1 MGGSIMDRF
10 SKLNPKVT
18 FLYFIFVIILT
29 LMLFHPA
36 FLLISFVG
44 ALAYKT
50 KLDGKKVL
58 PYLFKFI
65 LPLILFVAVF
75 NMLFTHYGMTTIFE
89 IGDTIFTFEGLFYGL
104 CQGLMFASII
114 IWFSCYSQVVTS
126 ERFLAVFGKI
136 APNTALVFSMVLSFI
151 PRMRKNAQE
160 INDARALVDKDISK
174 IKRSIKNFSALL
186 TLTLEESIQVSDS
199 MKARGFDK
207 GRTVYSKYK
216 FSFVDGAVLAGN
228 VLLFISLCI
237 MKGLGRI
244 SFIYEPVI
252 TIKDFSI
259 LSLVLFIFTS
269 FLPIIID
276 FTEDMRWLYL
286 KQKI

>member
-1 MGGSIMDRF
+1 
-10 SKLNPKVT
+10 
-18 FLYFIFVIILT
+18 
-29 LMLFHPA
+29 
-36 FLLISFVG
+36 
-44 ALAYKT
+44 
-50 KLDGKKVL
+50 
-58 PYLFKFI
+58 
-65 LPLILFVAVF
+65 
-75 NMLFTHYGMTTIFE
+75 
-89 IGDTIFTFEGLFYGL
+89 
-104 CQGLMFASII
+104 
-114 IWFSCYSQVVTS
+114 
-126 ERFLAVFGKI
+126 
-136 APNTALVFSMVLSFI
+136 
-151 PRMRKNAQE
+151 MRKNAQE

-252 TIKDFSI
+252 TIKNFSI

-276 FTEDMRWLYL
+276 FTEDMRCLYL